1 MTQAPPLT
9 PAASPAER
17 SVDRAGACVCIPVF
31 NNVRTVG
38 DVVRGAQSH
47 ATTVLVCDDGSTD
60 GSGEAA
66 KAAGATVLTLP
77 SNQGKGAALEA
88 LFAEAT
94 RLGFRYALCL
104 DADGQHLHQDLP
116 ALAAA
121 TLASPGALVVG
132 SRDLVKAGAP
142 GSSQF
147 GRKFSNFWVWFE
159 SGTRVEDSQCGMRA
173 YPLPESSRLEV
184 RRRRYDYE
192 VEILLRA
199 AWAGIPVT
207 SVDVGVLYPKDRITH
222 FRPFLDNA
230 RISLLNTLTCVR
242 LLLPLPLVAER
253 FYDSPPRP
261 GLSLFAIRRWFW
273 LGAHGP
279 WRKALAAL
287 LGAQAA
293 AGGGIEAAGLL
304 ALSSLAGAGLL
315 PALAFAAV
323 AGFARGRGLATL
335 ASVLGCGALGLAY
348 GALERK
354 LIRPVAPMP
363 TWTGKRRGG
372 VLGHLIFYWVTR
384 YLGPSPAY
392 WLLYPVALYFVF
404 AAKPA
409 REASGAFLDR
419 VLGPAR
425 GLERQRRA
433 YRHFLAFARTLVD
446 GFILGA
452 AGPKAFTHRRVG
464 VEEFKQVA
472 QAGKGGVLLTAHIGN
487 FQIAT
492 ALFEEKISDRV
503 AIVIYRGEEAQ
514 LQKLLDRGSGKLPR
528 MITVGNDD
536 LSSLEILRA
545 LREGW
550 LVAMQGDRPIDAQ
563 QVRVPFFGRDAA
575 FPIGPFAIAAI
586 SGAPLI
592 STFCRQ
598 VGPRTYQFVAD
609 APRTLAFTRGRAR
622 DEQLKEWAGAYAKR
636 LEEIVREDP
645 YQWFNFYDFW
655 GSTPPPMAP
664 PRRPQRGV

>member
-1 MTQAPPLT
+1 MTPGPQT
-9 PAASPAER
+9 SPNAAER
-17 SVDRAGACVCIPVF
+17 SVDRAGACVCVPVF
-31 NNVRTVG
+31 NNARTVG
-38 DVVRGAQSH
+38 DVVKGALTH
-47 ATTVLVCDDGSTD
+47 ASTVLVCDDGSTD

-77 SNQGKGAALEA
+77 KNQGKGAALEA

-94 RLGFRYALCL
+94 RRGFRYALCI
-104 DADGQHLHQDLP
+104 DADGQHLHEDLP
-116 ALAAA
+116 KLAAA
-121 TLASPGALVVG
+121 TQAAPGALVVG
-132 SRDLVKAGAP
+132 ARDLVKAGAP

-159 SGTRVEDSQCGMRA
+159 SGARVEDSQCGLRA
-173 YPLPESSRLEV
+173 YPLPEASRLHV

-199 AWAGIPVT
+199 AWAGIPLT

-222 FRPFLDNA
+222 FRPFLDNT
-230 RISLLNTLTCVR
+230 RISLLNLFVCLR
-242 LLLPLPLVAER
+242 LLVPLPLVSEP
-253 FYDSPPRP
+253 FYAVPHRP

-273 LGAHGP
+273 LGGHGP
-279 WRKALAAL
+279 FHKAIAALFGALAVAVAGSALEQGAL
-287 LGAQAA
+287 LGGAA
-293 AGGGIEAAGLL
+293 LTGV
-304 ALSSLAGAGLL
+304 GLL
-315 PALAFAAV
+315 PALAYAALAAFAQ
-323 AGFARGRGLATL
+323 GRGLSAL
-335 ASVLGCGALGLAY
+335 PAVLGATAVGVGHGL
-348 GALERK
+348 LERA

-363 TWTGKRRGG
+363 TWTGRRRGG

-384 YLGPSPAY
+384 YLGPAPAY

-409 REASGAFLDR
+409 KEASGAFLDR
-419 VLGPAR
+419 VLGPAK
-425 GLERQRRA
+425 GLARQRRA
-433 YRHFLAFARTLVD
+433 FRHFHAFARTLVD

-452 AGPKAFTHRRVG
+452 SGPKAFEHRRVG
-464 VEEFKQVA
+464 VAHFQEVVA
-472 QAGKGGVLLTAHIGN
+472 AGKGGVMLTAHIGN

-492 ALFEEKISDRV
+492 ALFEQKISDKV
-503 AIVIYRGEEAQ
+503 AIVIYRGEEAA

-528 MITVGNDD
+528 MITVGNDE
-536 LSSLEILRA
+536 LSSLDILRA

-550 LVAMQGDRPIDAQ
+550 LVAIQGDRPIDGQ
-563 QVRVPFFGRDAA
+563 LVRVPFFGREAA

-586 SGAPLI
+586 SGAPI
-592 STFCRQ
+592 IATFARQ
-598 VGPRTYQFVAD
+598 VAPRTYQFVAD
-609 APRTLAFTRGRAR
+609 PPKTLRFERGKAR
-622 DEQLKEWAGAYAKR
+622 DAQLKEWVGDYARR

-664 PRRPQRGV
+664 PKR